1 MKKVYKYYEI
11 ASSEDSYKV
20 CIDTV
25 SQNTATKLRALSYR
39 VAVIV
44 LVSNEKS
51 VKNTSYKSDRNKN
64 RYQRTIK

>member
-44 LVSNEKS
+44 LVSN
-51 VKNTSYKSDRNKN
+51 D
-64 RYQRTIK
+64 Q